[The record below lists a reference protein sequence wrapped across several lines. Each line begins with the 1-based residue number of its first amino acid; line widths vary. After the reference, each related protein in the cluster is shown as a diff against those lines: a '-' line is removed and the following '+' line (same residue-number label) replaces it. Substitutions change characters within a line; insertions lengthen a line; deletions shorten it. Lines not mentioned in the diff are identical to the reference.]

1 VGGKTCANYSGTP
14 GINGWYASAQAW
26 AYVEA
31 DIGIGVRMFGR
42 NMNLSILDIS
52 AGALLHGSG
61 PNPMYFTGAV
71 GGQFK
76 VLGGLVSGNC
86 SFDFEIG
93 EKCILAGGSPLG
105 EDIIAELTPAA
116 GNKDVSVFAAPQA
129 IFNVPVEV
137 EMEIEEENT
146 RGIYKASLEEFSL
159 KYKGTGAKITGA
171 TKFNSDKTVCM
182 IDPAEP
188 FESQKDM
195 VVYAKVG
202 FKKKVNNTWVN
213 VLDDNGSPLY
223 EEKKGEFRTG
233 DRPKEIQPEHVKYS
247 YPVSRQYNFYP
258 DEYKNGYIMVSQ
270 NYAYLFTTEK
280 PEGFNQILR
289 ISDVNGKKYEE
300 PFAHY
305 VRTAD
310 NGVKFEIGFSMEQIP
325 FEKNRIYKLAIVNV
339 PKQAN
344 AGVESNITTVT
355 TAVEGAKGVEV
366 TKKKADGVLLQLD
379 EKEIYA
385 LHFRSSQYNTFS
397 EKMDAIPLDDAIP
410 WQDYPY
416 AYNLISDIYDY
427 AKPAEMFDV
436 AEINPPDTA
445 QRLVV
450 IEPLYEQTGWYA
462 RKVKPLIY
470 DSRVLRDAGFPDLK
484 LTKENVSYYVTR
496 TPSRE
501 LEDDMVETNARHAIS
516 PWGSLQYRAPYYVD
530 RDYRIVK
537 DAVANKARSGAQLSE
552 AAAALL
558 LTDHIP
564 VIEKGKYPVRISYKL
579 QGPGQRVVTSV
590 EEKTISLTEF

>member
-1 VGGKTCANYSGTP
+1 
-14 GINGWYASAQAW
+14 
-26 AYVEA
+26 
-31 DIGIGVRMFGR
+31 
-42 NMNLSILDIS
+42 
-52 AGALLHGSG
+52 
-61 PNPMYFTGAV
+61 
-71 GGQFK
+71 
-76 VLGGLVSGNC
+76 
-86 SFDFEIG
+86 
-93 EKCILAGGSPLG
+93 
-105 EDIIAELTPAA
+105 LTPVT
-116 GNKDVSVFAAPQA
+116 GDKDISVFAAPQA

-146 RGIYKASLEEFSL
+146 KGVYKVTLEEFSL
-159 KYKGTGAKITGA
+159 KYKGTGIKVTGA

-182 IDPAEP
+182 IDPADP

-195 VVYAKVG
+195 EVYAKVG
-202 FKKKVNNTWVN
+202 IKKKISDTWVY
-213 VLDDNGSPLY
+213 VLDDNGNPLY
-223 EEKKGEFRTG
+223 EEKKEAVRTG

-258 DEYKNGYIMVSQ
+258 DEYKNGYLMASQ

-289 ISDVNGKKYEE
+289 ISDMNGKTYEK

-310 NGVKFEIGFSMEQIP
+310 NGVKFEIGFSMERIP
-325 FEKNRIYKLAIVNV
+325 FEKDRIYKLAIVNV

-355 TAVEGAKGVEV
+355 TAVEGAAGVEV

-385 LHFRSSQYNTFS
+385 LHFRSSEYNTFL
-397 EKMDAIPLDDAIP
+397 EKIDAIPIDDAIP

-416 AYNLISDIYDY
+416 AYNIISNIYDY

-436 AEINPPDTA
+436 AEIEPLDPA

-450 IEPLYEQTGWYA
+450 IEPLYEQTDWYTQ
-462 RKVKPLIY
+462 KVAPLMY
-470 DSRVLRDAGFPDLK
+470 DSRVLHDAGLPGLK

-496 TPSRE
+496 TPSKE
-501 LEDDMVETNARHAIS
+501 LEDEMVETNARHAIS
-516 PWGSLQYRAPYYVD
+516 PWGSLHYRAPYYVD
-530 RDYRIVK
+530 RDYGIIK
-537 DAVANKARSGAQLSE
+537 SAVADKARSGAQISE
-552 AAAALL
+552 ASAALL
-558 LTDHIP
+558 FTDHIP
-564 VIEKGKYPVRISYKL
+564 LIEKGTYPVRISYKL

-590 EEKTISLTEF
+590 EEKTVSLTEF